1 LVFQEE
7 GRVRARR
14 LDEDFLAGCML
25 YWAEGAKSRNQVRLV
40 NADPEVIRFFAR
52 FLRDHFGVRDD
63 EMHLRCNLFADH
75 EDRQHA
81 VEQFWLD
88 TVRLPR
94 SRLGKTTVN
103 RYSKYS
109 KKKRQ
114 NRLPYGTCELSV
126 SRTRIVQA
134 IYGGI
139 QEYAGFE
146 RPEWLD
152 A

>member
-1 LVFQEE
+1 
-7 GRVRARR
+7 
-14 LDEDFLAGCML
+14 ML
-25 YWAEGAKSRNQVRLV
+25 YWAEGSKSRNQARIV
-40 NADPEVIRFFAR
+40 NADPELIRFFAE
-52 FLRDHFGVRDD
+52 FLREHFGVRDE
-63 EMHLRCNLFADH
+63 EMRLRCNLFADH
-75 EDRQHA
+75 EERQHN

-88 TVRLPR
+88 TARLPR
-94 SRLGKTTVN
+94 ARLGKTTVN

-114 NRLPYGTCELSV
+114 NRLPYGTCELTV

-139 QEYAGFE
+139 QEYAGFD